1 MKNTIQQILV
11 ILTVIITIAVNILAD
26 ALPING
32 LNTAAISDSF
42 HVYFVPAGYVFSIWG
57 LIYIGLIAY
66 AIYQAL
72 PAQKNNP
79 RLQDISW
86 WVILGGLVNC
96 AWIFLWH
103 YELFVG
109 TLGAMLI
116 LLATLIAVYQ
126 RLGSGLTKVSPGETW
141 AVRIPFS
148 VYLGWITVATVANI
162 TDVLDYLKWNGFG
175 IAPETWMLVMLGAVF
190 IIATLMS
197 LNRRDVAYI
206 LVILWALVGI
216 GYKFSSEPLIWI
228 ASLATALLVAMGLL
242 YSLLHGNRA
251 KKTAA

>member
-1 MKNTIQQILV
+1 MKKTIQQILV

-32 LNTAAISDSF
+32 LNTAAISNSF
-42 HVYFVPAGYVFSIWG
+42 HIYFVPAGYVFSIWG

-79 RLQDISW
+79 RLQAISW

-126 RLGSGLTKVSPGETW
+126 RLGSGLSKVSPGETW

-148 VYLGWITVATVANI
+148 VYLGWITVATVANV

-175 IAPETWMLVMLGAVF
+175 IAPETWMLVMLAAVL

-216 GYKFSSEPLIWI
+216 AYKFSAEPLIWI
-228 ASLATALLVAMGLL
+228 ASLITALLVAMGLL